1 MAKQYDN
8 LMIYSLELAKKLI
21 RQGYKVVDIVT
32 NKNMVNGVIFYFNN
46 IPAIQK
52 EIDNYKNK

>member
-1 MAKQYDN
+1 MVKQYDN
-8 LMIYSLELAKKLI
+8 LMVYSFELAKKLI

-52 EIDNYKNK
+52 EIDNYKK

>member
-1 MAKQYDN
+1 MVKRYDN
-8 LMIYSLELAKKLI
+8 LMVYSFELAKKLI

-52 EIDNYKNK
+52 EIDNYKK